1 LLSKA
6 WCFLHQQKNQKQD
19 GDRDTERD
27 KEREREIERETEREF
42 FVPTICG
49 AIVDTDNFIGCST
62 PPHDCS
68 HSLHKGS
75 DAANFVEHRDD
86 DGN

>member
-1 LLSKA
+1 MAFKSLVLPAS
-6 WCFLHQQKNQKQD
+6 
-19 GDRDTERD
+19 TEESEARWRQRHR
-27 KEREREIERETEREF
+27 ERQREREIERETEREF
-42 FVPTICG
+42 FVLTICG